1 MKSKTKALLY
11 VLLCVSLW
19 ALIPVVAKLGQRDI
33 DNHQFLF
40 WSSLVSF
47 ITLSF
52 ATVIVKKTASFRDYK
67 AKDLVNVCILGFL
80 GTYFSY
86 VLIYYGYAHAKGL
99 EVLVLQYSWPLF
111 VVFFSILLLKE
122 KLNIRRG
129 SSLFLGFLAV
139 ILILTKGDLSS
150 VDLSNLKVNL
160 LVIVSAVSFGL
171 FSVLSKKIKF
181 EVFSLNTIYF
191 LTATIVSFFSMLVF
205 SEFTLPPKSAILPI
219 LVNGMF
225 VNGLSYVIWIKALKL
240 TEASFVAPFVF
251 ITPIISAVY
260 LIVFFNAAFLPIYLI
275 GLAAIVV
282 AGILN
287 R

>member
-1 MKSKTKALLY
+1 MKPKSKAILY

-47 ITLSF
+47 ITLSI
-52 ATVIVKKTASFRDYK
+52 ATVLAKKTTSFRSYK
-67 AKDLVNVCILGFL
+67 FKDLITVCFLGFL

-86 VLIYYGYAHAKGL
+86 ILIYYGYANAKGL
-99 EVLVLQYSWPLF
+99 EVLVLQYTWPLF

-129 SSLFLGFLAV
+129 LSLLLGFFAV

-150 VDLSNLKVNL
+150 LDLSNLKVNL

-171 FSVLSKKIKF
+171 FSVMSKKIKF
-181 EVFSLNTIYF
+181 EPFSLNTIYF
-191 LTATIVSFFSMLVF
+191 LTATVVSFVSMLVF
-205 SEFTLPPKSAILPI
+205 SEFTLPPKSAVFPI
-219 LVNGMF
+219 LINGMF
-225 VNGLSYVIWIKALKL
+225 VNGLSYVIWIKTLKA
-240 TEASFVAPFVF
+240 TEASFIAPFVF
-251 ITPIISAVY
+251 ITPVISAVY
-260 LIVFFNAAFLPIYLI
+260 LIVFFNAEFLPIYLI
-275 GLAAIVV
+275 GLVAIVF